1 MNSHIDFRTLPAN
14 VPSICIPRVFS
25 NIDEKRIRRVIGEL
39 NLGDIDRVDIISSK
53 PLDKGEK
60 FNRVFI
66 HFARWNKNENANI
79 SRERLINGKEI
90 KIIYDDPWFW
100 KVSAYREQQTSAHRP
115 SKTESTKKVSIT
127 FDSDEESRP
136 KSERFPRQ
144 EHIQSSYSPQRSR
157 EPINSESQQPRRGE
171 HSKSERFPRQEHIHR
186 SYSPQRSRE
195 PINSESQPPR
205 RGEHP
210 KSYYDEHKRVNSGE
224 FPMPVPRRRVVV
236 PKLIIPEQGSCAN
249 LNEVQRSRENVKV
262 EELEPGEICE

>member
-157 EPINSESQQPRRGE
+157 EPINSESQ
-171 HSKSERFPRQEHIHR
+171 
-186 SYSPQRSRE
+186 
-195 PINSESQPPR
+195 PPR

-236 PKLIIPEQGSCAN
+236 PKLIIPEQGSSAN